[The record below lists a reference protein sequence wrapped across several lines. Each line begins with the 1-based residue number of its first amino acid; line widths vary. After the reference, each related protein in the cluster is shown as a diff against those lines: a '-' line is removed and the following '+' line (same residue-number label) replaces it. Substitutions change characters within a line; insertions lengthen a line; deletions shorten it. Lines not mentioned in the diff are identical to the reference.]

1 MFMPFGFLAAKD
13 FKIICRSNILVLG
26 VPDEGYYRDASS
38 TLDYIQKCITISVSG
53 PLLVDDNKSRG
64 ASSAQ

>member
-13 FKIICRSNILVLG
+13 FKIICRSNILGLG

-38 TLDYIQKCITISVSG
+38 TLD
-53 PLLVDDNKSRG
+53 
-64 ASSAQ
+64 